1 MNDNTIKVLTK
12 NSVRCLVCNTI
23 LESKHRHD
31 YVKCHCPNETTCD
44 GGLEYQRTLA
54 VDLSLIENLCEYRTL
69 TQEDYDNLIK
79 QTKAKQLAKNEQGVK
94 DGLLVKIGND
104 YYSKEIITLLYD
116 NKQDF
121 QQEEEKM
128 FVLFEYLMNWFIL
141 VLSKFSNKPP

>member
-12 NSVRCLVCNTI
+12 NSVKCLLCNTI

-31 YVKCHCPNETTCD
+31 FVMCPCPNHTACD

-54 VDLSLIENLCEYRTL
+54 VDLNLIEDLCEYQEMI
-69 TQEDYDNLIK
+69 QEDYDKLIEH
-79 QTKAKQLAKNEQGVK
+79 TKAKQLAKNEQGVK

-116 NKQDF
+116 KG
-121 QQEEEKM
+121 
-128 FVLFEYLMNWFIL
+128 L
-141 VLSKFSNKPP
+141 VPSINLD

>member
-1 MNDNTIKVLTK
+1 MNDNIVKVLTK
-12 NSVRCLVCNTI
+12 NAIKCLMCNTI

-31 YVKCHCPNETTCD
+31 FVMCQCPNETTCD

-69 TQEDYDNLIK
+69 TQEDYDKLIEH
-79 QTKAKQLAKNEQGVK
+79 TKAKQLAKNEQGVK

-116 NKQDF
+116 KG
-121 QQEEEKM
+121 
-128 FVLFEYLMNWFIL
+128 LF
-141 VLSKFSNKPP
+141 PPLNLD

>member
-1 MNDNTIKVLTK
+1 MKVLTK
-12 NSVRCLVCNTI
+12 NSVKCLICNTT

-31 YVKCHCPNETTCD
+31 FVMCPCPNQTACD

-69 TQEDYDNLIK
+69 TQESYDKEQLEL
-79 QTKAKQLAKNEQGVK
+79 KAIQLAKNEQGVK

-116 NKQDF
+116 KGLIPN
-121 QQEEEKM
+121 
-128 FVLFEYLMNWFIL
+128 VIL
-141 VLSKFSNKPP
+141 D